1 MIALAAAADPAGI
14 TNWILAGVGVV
25 AAVLSGVF
33 AIVNR
38 RGSEAAKRQ
47 PTWAELTI
55 ENRALRAD
63 IAAATTSLR
72 AAAEYATKR
81 DDDFIDLRREFEDF
95 KDRVEGRD
103 AILVRVLR
111 SAAAQ
116 WPTGATGPTFDH
128 IIELDMIGDLM
139 PPAWRNVPPVP

>member
-1 MIALAAAADPAGI
+1 MIALAVATDPAGI
-14 TNWILAGVGVV
+14 TNWILAGVGLV
-25 AAVLSGVF
+25 AAIVSGVF
-33 AIVNR
+33 AIILR
-38 RGSEAAKRQ
+38 RGGEAARRA
-47 PTWAELTI
+47 PTWTELTS

-63 IAAATTSLR
+63 LAAAATQLR
-72 AAAEYATKR
+72 AATNYTTQR

-103 AILVRVLR
+103 AILARVLR

-116 WPTGATGPTFDH
+116 WPIGEKGPAFDH
-128 IIELDMIGDLM
+128 IIELDMIDDLM